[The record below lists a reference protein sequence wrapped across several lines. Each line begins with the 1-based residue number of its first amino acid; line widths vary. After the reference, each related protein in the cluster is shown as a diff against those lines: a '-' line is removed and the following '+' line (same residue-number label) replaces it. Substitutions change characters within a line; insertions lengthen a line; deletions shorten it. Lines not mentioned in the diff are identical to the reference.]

1 MKAAPLPHNETER
14 LKALEE
20 LELMDTLPEKVYDE
34 ITALASEICG
44 TPVSFLTLI
53 DERRQWFKSKYGLD
67 ANEIPREQAFCAH
80 AILNP
85 DDVFIVQD
93 ARYDERFF
101 DNPLTSGDPP
111 VVFYAGVPVKDANN
125 NAVGALCVI
134 DSRPRNLSEQKI
146 ESLKTL
152 GKLVN
157 VHFELRQR
165 KIELNKIHIIF
176 NHSIHII
183 IQSVRFIGHID
194 MNKPINV
201 GSFWRTCIQNT
212 IQNCFFNFSV

>member
-44 TPVSFLTLI
+44 TPASFLTLI
-53 DERRQWFKSKYGLD
+53 DERRQWFKSKYGSD
-67 ANEIPREQAFCAH
+67 ANETPREQAFCAH

-101 DNPLTSGDPP
+101 DNPLTSSEPP

-134 DSRPRNLSEQKI
+134 DSRPRDLSEQKI

-165 KIELNKIHIIF
+165 KIELNKIHTRF
-176 NHSIHII
+176 KDATEKVKAIHEIVETLVKSDKSLD
-183 IQSVRFIGHID
+183 QATHI
-194 MNKPINV
+194 NAL
-201 GSFWRTCIQNT
+201 QET
-212 IQNCFFNFSV
+212 IKSLKSLL